1 MTTQTRQTHRD
12 LRERGQIVVIFA
24 LSIIVFVGLA
34 AVVIDVSWY
43 WANTLRMQRAADA
56 AALAGVVYLPG
67 NPTLAYSTARAEAV
81 KNGYTDGVGGVAV
94 TPVQDPQDSRRLR
107 VSVSGPVN
115 TYFARVLGLTSLN
128 ARRDSKADFVLPVP
142 MGSPQNY
149 YGVSALKGSITTSTL
164 VHNYNSRDS
173 GNDVAT
179 TEPATG
185 TPWTS
190 TLGSTSANRI
200 SAVNAADTNY
210 DYATTNNAIQ
220 Y

>member
-1 MTTQTRQTHRD
+1 M
-12 LRERGQIVVIFA
+12 
-24 LSIIVFVGLA
+24 
-34 AVVIDVSWY
+34 IDVSWY

-149 YGVSALKGSITTSTL
+149 YGVSALKGSTTTSVTNT
-164 VHNYNSRDS
+164 VVTNHFDNTRNS
-173 GNDVAT
+173 GLDVAT
-179 TEPATG
+179 TAPAG
-185 TPWTS
+185 TPWVTS
-190 TLGSTSANRI
+190 TGVGHAVRRRRLDQQRLRADEDERSDAAIRWTSGLTARWGPASRSPATSPGSRSC
-200 SAVNAADTNY
+200 
-210 DYATTNNAIQ
+210 
-220 Y
+220 